1 VACEHTSCFFVDANL
16 WSVEALTKRHC
27 VVCNVSFRLWAS
39 FFLLLS
45 QKKET
50 KEKATPL
57 PLYPSFLA
65 PHLGGC
71 GTRAFSTQTVLATC
85 PSAAQA
91 EGAAKGI

>member
-1 VACEHTSCFFVDANL
+1 L
-16 WSVEALTKRHC
+16 
-27 VVCNVSFRLWAS
+27 AS

-57 PLYPSFLA
+57 PLFSFGLSA
-65 PHLGGC
+65 ASGRLRNSLRSDSP
-71 GTRAFSTQTVLATC
+71 RRF

-91 EGAAKGI
+91 EGAAKGMKVKTMRR